1 MVGDIMKL
9 KTTVFSTQLFILVLI
24 LFLPIQSGADY
35 TRYRMTIVE
44 NGGFEISEPNEENLG
59 AYWVAR
65 GPRGALGIPEH
76 LVVDINAYEG
86 QYCLS
91 ITPGDSVWQ
100 HLPGVQEYADSL
112 VIRGAIKLTGYAPSA
127 RLILTSGDGKS
138 VVYCMEPN
146 PTPPQ
151 DDPQHTYI
159 DLLVQ
164 SEEWTTFTIPAG
176 LDFLNAFGINPLP
189 RFTLMLIGISGRCL
203 FDAFEITTDFYTL
216 SPEELKEKILDEME
230 WTFDIWI
237 ERGLDVEGPEHT
249 PCVSHLHDAITGE
262 EVQTQTLCPV
272 WASYPFMIDYLR
284 YRENEAY
291 RQLVVDQADL
301 FLRTR
306 HRTTGF
312 MHYWNPATDQ
322 PTGNVAL
329 FPLSYLWKVYDFTG
343 DAKYRDAAIE
353 LTDSVLAFAERAW
366 DTEPIPEGYLQ
377 SGYLTDGTVKQLHE
391 HQYDIMIRWFDIVR
405 FLAEAYERYPDPHYL
420 EAMEQCAELYITP
433 GVVDYA
439 DVDPLTIDFV
449 PTWYDW
455 HNLIPAFDDYF
466 GYGIQGLWMTWE
478 AGGFSHEGIKAY
490 LDKAFADMGGEWWKA
505 MLKGGREA
513 GDESRGWAP
522 YFWSWQY
529 DPNQYSD
536 HRDYLVRNG
545 YTVMKGEFGE
555 YGSWMGTGYEHGSPI
570 IGLPGEGGTTG
581 ASGNALMGFY
591 EAWEASGRNEDFYAA
606 MVSLFRTSQLTYKFD
621 YGYIRTPFP
630 DLAGPN
636 IAGGEFRYING
647 WFDILEALGFTD
659 VEQSHEFSN
668 SMPKTFDLYQNYP
681 NPFNGETII
690 PYELKHDCFI
700 TITILDG
707 LGRRVRILKENRQPA
722 GYHSVVWDG
731 TSERNR
737 IVASGL
743 YFCEMKTRNLI
754 EKRKILFI
762 K

>member
-9 KTTVFSTQLFILVLI
+9 KTTVFSTSISVLVLI
-24 LFLPIQSGADY
+24 FSLPAQSGADY
-35 TRYRMTIVE
+35 TRYRMSIVE
-44 NGGFEISEPNEENLG
+44 NGGFETSEPDEESLG

-76 LVVDINAYEG
+76 LVTDINAYEG
-86 QYCLS
+86 QYCIS
-91 ITPGDSVWQ
+91 IIRGDSVWQ

-112 VIRGAIKLTGYAPSA
+112 VIRGAIKLTGHNPSA
-127 RLILTSGDGKS
+127 RLLLTSGDGKC
-138 VVYCMEPN
+138 VVYCIEPN

-151 DDPQHTYI
+151 NDPQLTYI
-159 DLLVQ
+159 GIPVQ
-164 SEEWTTFTIPAG
+164 SEEWTPFTIPAG

-189 RFTLMLIGISGRCL
+189 RFTLMLIGISDRCL

-216 SPEELKEKILDEME
+216 PPEELKEKILDEME

-237 ERGLDVEGPEHT
+237 ERGLDIEGPEHT

-262 EVQTQTLCPV
+262 EVQTLTLCPV
-272 WASYPFMIDYLR
+272 WASYPVMIDYLQ
-284 YRENEAY
+284 YRENEQY
-291 RQLVVDQADL
+291 LQLVVDQADL

-329 FPLSYLWKVYDFTG
+329 LPISYFWKVYDLTG
-343 DAKYRDAAIE
+343 DAKYRDAAIG

-405 FLAEAYERYPDPHYL
+405 FLAEAYERFPDPHHL

-433 GVVDYA
+433 GTIDYA
-439 DVDPLTIDFV
+439 DVDPLTIDFN

-478 AGGFSHEGIKAY
+478 AGGFSHEGIKEY
-490 LDKAFADMGGEWWKA
+490 LDKAFSDMGGEWWKA
-505 MLKGGREA
+505 MLRGGREA

-536 HRDYLVRNG
+536 HQEYLVRNG
-545 YTVMKGEFGE
+545 YTIMKGEFGE
-555 YGSWMGTGYEHGSPI
+555 YGSWMGTAYEHGSPI

-606 MVSLFRTSQLTYKFD
+606 MVSQFRTSQLTYKFD

-630 DLAGPN
+630 DPDGSN
-636 IAGGEFRYING
+636 IAGGEFRYISG
-647 WFDILEALGFTD
+647 WFDVLEALGFSG
-659 VEQSHEFSN
+659 VEPSYEFSN
-668 SMPKTFDLYQNYP
+668 FIPKTFHLYQNYP
-681 NPFNGETII
+681 NPFNPETTIPFRMHSSAFVQII
-690 PYELKHDCFI
+690 IYNTLGQI
-700 TITILDG
+700 VTTLIDG
-707 LGRRVRILKENRQPA
+707 FMPA
-722 GYHSVVWDG
+722 GYHQVFWDATDDHG
-731 TSERNR
+731 QPMSTGVYICIMQIGKSTLKNK
-737 IVASGL
+737 
-743 YFCEMKTRNLI
+743 M
-754 EKRKILFI
+754 ILMR
-762 K
+762 